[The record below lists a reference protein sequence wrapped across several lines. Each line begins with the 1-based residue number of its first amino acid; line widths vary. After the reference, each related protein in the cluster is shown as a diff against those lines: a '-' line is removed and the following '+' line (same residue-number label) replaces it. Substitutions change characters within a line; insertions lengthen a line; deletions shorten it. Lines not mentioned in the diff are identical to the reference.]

1 MPKKPSKKIKKAKT
15 EKEDLELALEG
26 FREMARQAATDLAVN
41 GLVPIGSQGRTK
53 VNPMAK
59 IFRDAVKTTESLHK
73 RLRTLKKEQPDNNSD
88 DDEFKDFKN

>member
-1 MPKKPSKKIKKAKT
+1 MPKKANPKIKKAKS

-26 FREMARQAATDLAVN
+26 FREMARQAATDLAIN
-41 GLVPIGSQGRTK
+41 GLVLTGSQGRTK

-73 RLRTLKKEQPDNNSD
+73 RLRTLKKEQPDQTHDEN
-88 DDEFKDFKN
+88 EFKDFE